1 VSIEVL
7 LVDDHALIREG
18 LRALLNS
25 NSGGEMKVIG
35 EAATGL
41 EAIEKFRELRPDVM
55 ILDIGMS
62 GMDGFAACRRIR
74 AEHPDARILFL
85 TVHAEEQFFFEALRS
100 GAHGY
105 VLKRSTGD
113 DLRQAIRAV
122 AEGRT
127 WLSPEL
133 AGSLVEDFVSRVR
146 AGDDEQVL
154 GALSAR
160 EREVLKLVAEGHTNA
175 DVATMLSISPKTVQ
189 THRAH
194 AMEKLGLH
202 ERTALVRYAIRTGL
216 IEP

>member
-1 VSIEVL
+1 VSTRLL

-18 LRALLNS
+18 LRAVLEV
-25 NSGGEMKVIG
+25 GGEMKVEG
-35 EAATGL
+35 EGASGL
-41 EAIEKFRELRPDVM
+41 EAIEAFRRLRPDVAL
-55 ILDIGMS
+55 LDIGMPD
-62 GMDGFAACRRIR
+62 MDGLAACKRIR
-74 AEHPDARILFL
+74 AEHPDARIIIL
-85 TVHAEEQFFFEALRS
+85 TVHAEEQFFFEALRA

-105 VLKRSTGD
+105 VLKRSSGE
-113 DLRQAIRAV
+113 DLRRAIRTV

-133 AGSLVEDFVSRVR
+133 AGSLVEDFVSRAR
-146 AGDDEQVL
+146 SGEGDLAL

-160 EREVLKLVAEGHTNA
+160 EREVLKLVAEGHTSA
-175 DVATMLSISPKTVQ
+175 EIAALLSISPKTVQ

-202 ERTALVRYAIRTGL
+202 ERTGLVRYAIRTGL

>member
-1 VSIEVL
+1 MSIRLL
-7 LVDDHALIREG
+7 LVDDHTLVREG
-18 LRALLNS
+18 LRAVLDE
-25 NSGGEMKVIG
+25 GGEMKVAG
-35 EAATGL
+35 EAANGL
-41 EAIEKFRELRPDVM
+41 EAIEKFRELRPDVTL
-55 ILDIGMS
+55 LDIGMP

-74 AEHPDARILFL
+74 AEHPDARILIL
-85 TVHAEEQFFFEALRS
+85 TVHGEEQFFFEALRA

-113 DLRQAIRAV
+113 DLRRAVRAV
-122 AEGRT
+122 AQGRT

-133 AGSLVEDFVSRVR
+133 AGSLVEDFVNRVR
-146 AGDDEQVL
+146 AGEGGQALD
-154 GALSAR
+154 ALSVR

-175 DVATMLSISPKTVQ
+175 EIAKLLSISPKTVQ

-202 ERTALVRYAIRTGL
+202 ERTGLVRYAIRTGL

>member
-1 VSIEVL
+1 MSVRLL

-18 LRALLNS
+18 LRAVLD
-25 NSGGEMKVIG
+25 SGGEMKVVG
-35 EAATGL
+35 EAGNGL
-41 EAIEKFRELRPDVM
+41 EAIERFRELQPDVTL
-55 ILDIGMS
+55 LDIGMP

-74 AEHPDARILFL
+74 AEHPDARILIL
-85 TVHAEEQFFFEALRS
+85 TVHGEEQFFFEALRA

-113 DLRQAIRAV
+113 DLRRAINAV
-122 AEGRT
+122 AQGRT

-133 AGSLVEDFVSRVR
+133 AGSLVEDFVNRVR
-146 AGDDEQVL
+146 AGDDDHAL
-154 GALSAR
+154 DALSAR
-160 EREVLKLVAEGHTNA
+160 EREVLKLVAEGNTNA
-175 DVATMLSISPKTVQ
+175 EIAKLLSISPKTVQ

-202 ERTALVRYAIRTGL
+202 ERTGLVRYAIRTGL